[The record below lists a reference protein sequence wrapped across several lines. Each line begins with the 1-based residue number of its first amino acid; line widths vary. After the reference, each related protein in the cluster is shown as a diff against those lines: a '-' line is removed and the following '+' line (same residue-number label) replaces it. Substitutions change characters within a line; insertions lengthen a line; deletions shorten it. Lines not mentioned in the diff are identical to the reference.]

1 MVITVLS
8 ILSDSVLFEKC
19 QSENGLLKLIDREV
33 GLAGKRGMVGGSGWG
48 VVEMGWVAARGR

>member
-33 GLAGKRGMVGGSGWG
+33 GLAGKRGMVGGRGGGWLKWG
-48 VVEMGWVAARGR
+48 G